1 MGMAIG
7 QQMMNNMNQANTA
20 SGMPQAGTAQTCN
33 GPKFCP
39 ECGTPVNGA
48 KFCPNCGKKLIG

>member
-1 MGMAIG
+1 
-7 QQMMNNMNQANTA
+7 MMNNMNQANTA
-20 SGMPQAGTAQTCN
+20 SGMPQAGTAQTGN